1 VPIST
6 HALSSTIL
14 PTSNSSQKWLFEQES
29 NGGIRVLH
37 ADDNSICHG
46 MEISKFLICVEYYD
60 DVWSE
65 EIAIKYFKDMVLS
78 DVLDFLNNSSIVRF
92 VCNGF
97 PETGTCF
104 ENNTQDSTVAA
115 PNEKKKSHKSKL
127 WKPYKQEWSL
137 KCAHCG
143 CLHLKSATAGELR
156 RCCLNG
162 LIDEYP
168 STIYERLEPMLSYV
182 DDLIRFDPDFP
193 KGATT
198 INNLLAF
205 AGTGV
210 ENDSDGGFVN
220 HSGADAAVTM
230 NGRTYHYFPTYSSAK
245 PSGGLDFFLFDKQ
258 EHLHS
263 QVDAV
268 NSRSNGKYAYV
279 KKSDFDIIC
288 NELVFANKMASDL
301 RDAGTLISSEN
312 VDTAIPV
319 LNSRVQV
326 TQEIASVTSDTQRGE
341 RTLKLKL
348 ADKDGKSTVLMSE
361 NIAEPLCYPLFF
373 QRFEIGWGRQVIFFV
388 CSLTMQLIFVN
399 SAENIC
405 RSCRFTIT

>member
-1 VPIST
+1 
-6 HALSSTIL
+6 L
-14 PTSNSSQKWLFEQES
+14 EQES
-29 NGGIRVLH
+29 NGGIRILE
-37 ADDNSICHG
+37 AD
-46 MEISKFLICVEYYD
+46 EYYVGLGIKIAECLSYAEFYE

-65 EIAIKYFKDMVLS
+65 VLTSKDFNDMSIA
-78 DVLDFLNNSSIVRF
+78 DVYDFLNNSEYSITKF
-92 VCNGF
+92 VCNGI
-97 PETGTCF
+97 T
-104 ENNTQDSTVAA
+104 AA
-115 PNEKKKSHKSKL
+115 AKPKKRSHESKQWKS
-127 WKPYKQEWSL
+127 YKQEWSL
-137 KCAHCG
+137 KCSYCG
-143 CLHLKSATAGELR
+143 CLHLKSATASELR

-162 LIDEYP
+162 KIDEYP
-168 STIYERLEPMLSYV
+168 STIYEKLKPMLSYI

-205 AGTGV
+205 AGTAV
-210 ENDSDGGFVN
+210 ENDSDGGFVKY
-220 HSGADAAVTM
+220 SGADAAVTM

-258 EHLHS
+258 ENLHS
-263 QVDAV
+263 QVDSV

-288 NELVFANKMASDL
+288 NELVIVNKMASDL
-301 RDAGTLISSEN
+301 RDAGILISSEN
-312 VDTAIPV
+312 VDTAIPL

-326 TQEIASVTSDTQRGE
+326 IQEIASVTSDTQRGE

-348 ADKDGKSTVLMSE
+348 ADKDGKSTALMSE

-373 QRFEIGWGRQVIFFV
+373 QRFEIGWGRQVNLFV

-405 RSCRFTIT
+405 RSCRFTITWAAGCFALM

>member
-1 VPIST
+1 MQKTTMVST
-6 HALSSTIL
+6 TSVLK
-14 PTSNSSQKWLFEQES
+14 TSNHASPPEWLLNQES
-29 NGGIRVLH
+29 NGGIRILQ
-37 ADDNSICHG
+37 ANENSIHLG
-46 MEISKFLICVEYYD
+46 MRISECLIHAEYYENA
-60 DVWSE
+60 WSE
-65 EIAIKYFKDMVLS
+65 ESTIKYFEDMPID
-78 DVLDFLNNSSIVRF
+78 DVHDFLNNSEFSIIRF
-92 VCNGF
+92 SCDGF
-97 PETGTCF
+97 PVKET
-104 ENNTQDSTVAA
+104 SAMLSA
-115 PNEKKKSHKSKL
+115 LKPKKKSHESKQF
-127 WKPYKQEWSL
+127 KEYRQEWSV
-137 KCAHCG
+137 KCAYCG
-143 CLHLKSATAGELR
+143 CLHLKSATASELR

-162 LIDEYP
+162 RIDEYP
-168 STIYERLEPMLSYV
+168 SNIYEKLNPMLPCI
-182 DDLIRFDPDFP
+182 DKLIRCDPVFA

-205 AGTGV
+205 AGTAV
-210 ENDSDGGFVN
+210 ENDSDGGFVS

-230 NGRTYHYFPTYSSAK
+230 NGRTYHFFPTYSSAK

-258 EHLHS
+258 EHLHN
-263 QVDAV
+263 QVDFV

-288 NELVFANKMASDL
+288 NELVFVNKMASDL
-301 RDAGTLISSEN
+301 RDAGTLISSAN

>member
-1 VPIST
+1 M
-6 HALSSTIL
+6 
-14 PTSNSSQKWLFEQES
+14 PTSSCSPKWLLEQES

-37 ADDNSICHG
+37 ADDNSIRHG
-46 MEISKFLICVEYYD
+46 MEISKFLISAEYYD

-65 EIAIKYFKDMVLS
+65 EIAFKYFKDMLLS
-78 DVLDFLNNSSIVRF
+78 DVLDFLNNYSIVRF

-97 PETGTCF
+97 LETGTSSNSTTCF
-104 ENNTQDSTVAA
+104 DNNMQDSTVTAA
-115 PNEKKKSHKSKL
+115 NEKKKSHKSKQ
-127 WKPYKQEWSL
+127 WKSYKQEWSL
-137 KCAHCG
+137 KCSYCG
-143 CLHLKSATAGELR
+143 CLHLKSATASELR

-162 LIDEYP
+162 RIDEYP
-168 STIYERLEPMLSYV
+168 STVYEKLKPMISYI
-182 DDLIRFDPDFP
+182 DELIRFDPDFP

-205 AGTGV
+205 AGTAV
-210 ENDSDGGFVN
+210 ENDCGGGFVN

-230 NGRTYHYFPTYSSAK
+230 NGRTYHFFPTYSSAK

-263 QVDAV
+263 QVDSV

-279 KKSDFDIIC
+279 NKSDFDIIC
-288 NELVFANKMASDL
+288 NELVSVNKMASDL

-312 VDTAIPV
+312 VDTAIPL
-319 LNSRVQV
+319 LNSRVEV
-326 TQEIASVTSDTQRGE
+326 IQEIASVTSDTQRGD

-348 ADKDGKSTVLMSE
+348 ADKDGKSTALMSE

-373 QRFEIGWGRQVIFFV
+373 QRFEIGWGRQVKHFF
-388 CSLTMQLIFVN
+388 LIEQWN
-399 SAENIC
+399 
-405 RSCRFTIT
+405 